1 MTGYL
6 ADLRIVL
13 RGRDFRRLF
22 ATRLL
27 SQAGDGAFQVG
38 LASLFFFSP
47 ERQATTQAAAVAFA
61 ITLLPY
67 SVVGPFAGVLLDRWH
82 RRQVLLFSNL
92 MRAVLVAGVAALV
105 LSGSVG
111 VPLYLLV
118 LACLSVNR
126 FFLAAL
132 GASLPHVVP
141 ERQLV
146 MANSLTPTAGTMA
159 LMTGAAAGFGTRAL
173 LGAGDGTD
181 GAIIVVGG
189 LAYLLSS
196 LAASRMR
203 VDLLGPDDDARL
215 HAVAW
220 RSHVAAVLNELG
232 QALRHIRLRGAPAH
246 GLGVIAVH
254 RLAYGLVT
262 VAWIL
267 LSRNYFNAPGQ
278 VDAGLALL
286 AQVVAVTGAGFAA
299 AAVITPAVTRRLGI
313 RCWIVVCLLVAGI
326 SQLAF
331 AWRFDVPTLLL
342 SGFLVGLGGQGAKIC
357 VDAIVQLDVDD
368 AFRGRVFS
376 LYDMLFNAAFVV
388 AGLLAVLFMPQDGYS
403 RAVFLTVAGLYVL
416 AALGYAAASM
426 RRSSSGMASAAVQGR
441 VTAAAQGRAEEQ
453 QARAGRD
460 RSSTDQREA

>member
-1 MTGYL
+1 VTGYFG
-6 ADLRIVL
+6 DLRIVL
-13 RGRDFRRLF
+13 RGRDFRRLLT
-22 ATRLL
+22 TRLL

-92 MRAVLVAGVAALV
+92 LRAGVVAGTALLV
-105 LSGSVG
+105 LNGSVG
-111 VPLYLLV
+111 VPLYLLA
-118 LACLSVNR
+118 LICLSVNR

-141 ERQLV
+141 ARQLV

-159 LMTGAAAGFGTRAL
+159 LMAGAAVAYGMRAL
-173 LGAGDGTD
+173 LGASDRTD
-181 GAIIVVGG
+181 GAVIVVGAV
-189 LAYLLSS
+189 AYLLSA

-203 VDLLGPDDDARL
+203 VDLLGPDDDTRL

-220 RSHVAAVLNELG
+220 RSHVVAVAGELG
-232 QALRHIRLRGAPAH
+232 LALRHIRARRTPAH

-262 VAWIL
+262 VASIL
-267 LSRNYFNAPGQ
+267 LCRNYLNSPGQ

-299 AAVITPAVTRRLGI
+299 AAVITPAMTRRLGI
-313 RCWIVVCLLVAGI
+313 RRWIIVCLVAAGL
-326 SQLAF
+326 SQAVF
-331 AWRFDVPTLLL
+331 AWRFDVPTLLVT
-342 SGFLVGLGGQGAKIC
+342 GFVVGLGGQGAKIC

-376 LYDMLFNAAFVV
+376 LYDMLFNGAFVV
-388 AGLLAVLFMPQDGYS
+388 AGLLAVLFVPEDGYS
-403 RAVFLTVAGLYVL
+403 PAVFLTVAGLYLL
-416 AALGYAAASM
+416 AAVGYSTASG
-426 RRSSSGMASAAVQGR
+426 RWSSSGMA
-441 VTAAAQGRAEEQ
+441 TASAQGGAQ
-453 QARAGRD
+453 
-460 RSSTDQREA
+460 

>member
-22 ATRLL
+22 TTRLL

-92 MRAVLVAGVAALV
+92 LRAVIVGGTAALV
-105 LSGSVG
+105 LNGSVG
-111 VPLYLLV
+111 VPLYLLALV
-118 LACLSVNR
+118 CLSVNR
-126 FFLAAL
+126 FFLAGL

-159 LMTGAAAGFGTRAL
+159 LMAGAAAGYGMRAL
-173 LGAGDGTD
+173 FGAGDSTD

-189 LAYLLSS
+189 LAYLLSA

-203 VDLLGPDDDARL
+203 IDLLGPDDDTRL

-220 RSHVAAVLNELG
+220 RSHVVAVVSELG
-232 QALRHIRLRGAPAH
+232 QALRHIRVRRTPAH

-262 VAWIL
+262 VASIL
-267 LSRNYFNAPGQ
+267 LCRNYFNAPQQ

-313 RCWIVVCLLVAGI
+313 RLWIVVCLLAAGI
-326 SQLAF
+326 SQVAF
-331 AWRFDVPTLLL
+331 AWRFDVPALLIT
-342 SGFLVGLGGQGAKIC
+342 GFVVGLGGQGAKIC
-357 VDAIVQLDVDD
+357 VDAIVQIDVDD

-376 LYDMLFNAAFVV
+376 LYDMLFNGAFVV
-388 AGLLAVLFMPQDGYS
+388 AGLLAVLFMPQDGDS
-403 RAVFLTVAGLYVL
+403 PAVFLTVAGLYLL
-416 AALGYAAASM
+416 AALGYAAVST
-426 RRSSSGMASAAVQGR
+426 RRSSSGVA
-441 VTAAAQGRAEEQ
+441 TAAAQGRTQ
-453 QARAGRD
+453 
-460 RSSTDQREA
+460 